1 MQILRLPAVLSRVGV
16 SRSTLYL
23 WVSECRFPASI
34 PLGER
39 SIGWLESDVTAWI
52 EARVRRARGVQDE
65 AEATPTAA

>member
-16 SRSTLYL
+16 SRSTLYE
-23 WVSECRFPASI
+23 WMRAGKFPPSI

-52 EARVRRARGVQDE
+52 EARARRARGVQGE
-65 AEATPTAA
+65 AESNRPAA